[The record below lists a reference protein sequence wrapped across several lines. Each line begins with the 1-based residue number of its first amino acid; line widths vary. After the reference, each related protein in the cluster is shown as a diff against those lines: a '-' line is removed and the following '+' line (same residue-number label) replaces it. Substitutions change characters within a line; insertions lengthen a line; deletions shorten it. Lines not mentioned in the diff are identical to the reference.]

1 MIAGIEEGKL
11 QPILVAKNGRAR
23 EYIDKTLD
31 LSGMEVQE
39 MRAEDIPWL
48 VDKQLPKW
56 LGLTTT
62 ELVVNYLMVA
72 KQPQLEV
79 LQTINWN
86 DDGCLYGKPA
96 ICAIGKKDIPKALV
110 QEVRERDIIIATNET
125 SDILSAALGSGY
137 LNRQNISFKTLR
149 GETEA
154 ALKLGYADMVVEIV
168 GTGSTVERYGLQ
180 IYAPLFFIDLALI
193 GNKNYISQLR
203 GK

>member
-39 MRAEDIPWL
+39 MRAEDIPGL
-48 VDKQLPKW
+48 VDKQLPQW

-86 DDGCLYGKPA
+86 DDGCLYGKPT

-110 QEVRERDIIIATNET
+110 QGVRERDIIIATNET
-125 SDILSAALGSGY
+125 SAILSAALGSGY

-180 IYAPLFFIDLALI
+180 IYAPLFLIDFALI
-193 GNKNYISQLR
+193 GNKRYISQLR